1 MHSNQT
7 ANVAGTVDLEMA
19 STPELIRDRLIK
31 LEPISIDIKDASA
44 KHAGHAG
51 ARSGGGHYQL
61 TIISPLFAGASRL
74 ARHRLIYDALGDLM
88 QREIHALAIDAI
100 APDEA

>member
-1 MHSNQT
+1 
-7 ANVAGTVDLEMA
+7 MA
-19 STPELIRDRLIK
+19 STPELIRERLVK
-31 LEPISIDIKDASA
+31 LQPVSIDIKDESG
-44 KHAGHAG
+44 KHIGHAG

-61 TIISPLFAGASRL
+61 TIISPLFVGASRL